1 MPISKVTERGQT
13 TLPSQVRKALG
24 LKPHDSI
31 IYLIEDDRVVI
42 IPLRG
47 DVLDLRGRLKVKKKI
62 DFKSLRE
69 DTKVAVEALA
79 KVPILSF
86 PQGF

>member
-1 MPISKVTERGQT
+1 MPISKVTVRGQT

-47 DVLDLRGRLKVKKKI
+47 DVLELRGRLKVKKKI

-69 DTKVAVEALA
+69 DTKVAVANKIVKEG
-79 KVPILSF
+79 KRK
-86 PQGF
+86 

>member
-47 DVLDLRGRLKVKKKI
+47 DVLELRGRLKVKKKI

-69 DTKVAVEALA
+69 DTKVAVANKIIKEG
-79 KVPILSF
+79 KRK
-86 PQGF
+86 

>member
-47 DVLDLRGRLKVKKKI
+47 DVLDLRGKLKVKKKI

-69 DTKVAVEALA
+69 DTKVAVTNKIVKEG
-79 KVPILSF
+79 KRK
-86 PQGF
+86 

>member
-69 DTKVAVEALA
+69 DTKVAVAN
-79 KVPILSF
+79 KIVK
-86 PQGF
+86 

>member
-42 IPLRG
+42 IHLRG
-47 DVLDLRGRLKVKKKI
+47 DVLELRGRLKVKKKI

-69 DTKVAVEALA
+69 DTKVAVANKIVKEG
-79 KVPILSF
+79 KRK
-86 PQGF
+86 

>member
-47 DVLDLRGRLKVKKKI
+47 DVLELRGRLKVKKKI

-69 DTKVAVEALA
+69 DTKVAVANKIVKEG
-79 KVPILSF
+79 KRK
-86 PQGF
+86 

>member
-42 IPLRG
+42 KPLRG
-47 DVLDLRGRLKVKKKI
+47 DVLELRGRLKVKKKI

-69 DTKVAVEALA
+69 DTKVAVANKIVKEG
-79 KVPILSF
+79 KRK
-86 PQGF
+86 